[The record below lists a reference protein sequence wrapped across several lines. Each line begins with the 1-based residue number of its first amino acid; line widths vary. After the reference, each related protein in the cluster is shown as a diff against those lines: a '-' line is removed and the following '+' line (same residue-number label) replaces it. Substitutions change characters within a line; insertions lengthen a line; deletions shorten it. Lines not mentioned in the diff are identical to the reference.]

1 MDISLNTH
9 TIFSILRK
17 HYMRI
22 TPFILAVCLPI
33 FLMAQTTPP
42 AKTPKA
48 SSFILTGKDTLYL
61 TIEKGEKIIH
71 HTVKPKQTLFS
82 ICKFYSLSLEELYE
96 YNPQFQTDPVLHVED
111 LLRIP
116 TPNIAIKRY
125 KRSGFKASA
134 NAPLCYVVQPGDNLY
149 QICKRHFEMPVDSI
163 KIRNKLKTNNI
174 VPGQVIH
181 VGWVGTEGFPLKWRI
196 GRKPTE
202 NDALKSRY
210 DQQKTKHKE
219 VSSQGIC
226 MWNKDNSEVGDL
238 YALHREAALGT
249 TVAVTNPATKKTVYA
264 KVIGRIPPNYAKNA
278 EVVISPAAAKRL
290 SAPSGEFMIR
300 IVFLK

>member
-1 MDISLNTH
+1 M
-9 TIFSILRK
+9 
-17 HYMRI
+17 
-22 TPFILAVCLPI
+22 LAVGLPF
-33 FLMAQTTPP
+33 FLAAQTKTNTKTTTAP
-42 AKTPKA
+42 ATSKTV
-48 SSFILTGKDTLYL
+48 SSLLSGKDTLYL

-71 HTVKPKQTLFS
+71 HTVKARQTLFS

-96 YNPQFQTDPVLHVED
+96 FNPQYQTDPVLRTGD

-125 KRSGFKASA
+125 KRAGFKSSA

-163 KIRNKLKTNNI
+163 KVRNKLKSNNI

-181 VGWVGTEGFPLKWRI
+181 MGWVGTEGFSLKWRV

-202 NDALKSRY
+202 NDALKTRY
-210 DQQKTKHKE
+210 EQQKEKHKE

-238 YALHREAALGT
+238 YALHREAAIGT
-249 TVAVTNPATKKTVYA
+249 TIAVTNPSNKKTVYA
-264 KVIGRIPPNYAKNA
+264 KVIGRIPQNYAKNA

-290 SAPSGEFMIR
+290 SATNPEFMTR